1 METRIVTREEA
12 EAAFT
17 GEFGGGTV
25 CYEEGSTATIESV
38 KLPELPSPGG
48 VDGKGFLPLTYSYRD
63 GDELRDVDSGEG
75 PGVDEARAI
84 LRATLP
90 DFRVDQRLELWFEQE
105 WSPEGCDCGCGC

>member
-48 VDGKGFLPLTYSYRD
+48 VDGKGFLPLTYRYRD